1 MTGAL
6 TDNERLG
13 DSLELVSHYFFCF
26 DLLYFT
32 TTGIPMWFI
41 TIFMS

>member
-1 MTGAL
+1 MNRSDWRTS
-6 TDNERLG
+6 DNELG
-13 DSLELVSHYFFCF
+13 DSLELVSHYS
-26 DLLYFT
+26 DLLHFT